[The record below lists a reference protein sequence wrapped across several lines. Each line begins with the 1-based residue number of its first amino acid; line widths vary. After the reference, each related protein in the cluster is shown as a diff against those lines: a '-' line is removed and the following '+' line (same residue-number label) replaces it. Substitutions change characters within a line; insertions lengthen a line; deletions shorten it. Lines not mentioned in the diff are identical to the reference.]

1 MFKKTHDWNG
11 LKLGANPTSLGL
23 VKYSSQMIWVWF
35 ATRSNTLEFSY
46 ILDSIAGRSDKILD
60 PTFLIQLHVK
70 VQAHINLTIIL
81 DHILLGLTTCWV
93 Y

>member
-1 MFKKTHDWNG
+1 
-11 LKLGANPTSLGL
+11 
-23 VKYSSQMIWVWF
+23 MIWVWL
-35 ATRSNTLEFSY
+35 ATRSNILDFSY
-46 ILDSIAGRSDKILD
+46 ILDPIAGRSDKILD